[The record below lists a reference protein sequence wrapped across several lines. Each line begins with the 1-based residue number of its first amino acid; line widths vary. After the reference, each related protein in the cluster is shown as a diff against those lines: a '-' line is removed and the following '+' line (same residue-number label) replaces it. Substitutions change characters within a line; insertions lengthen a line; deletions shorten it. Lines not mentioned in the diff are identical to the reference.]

1 MFVQAPHPTLA
12 SLGPP
17 SPFGAGLSHMEIPE
31 SKPALGPIPSLLFC
45 CPSDLPRQTA
55 DILRWIC
62 AISGRTNRNR
72 NATRLRNIASQRP
85 RKGPF
90 HGHFF
95 SNAIPLPGGG
105 G

>member
-1 MFVQAPHPTLA
+1 LLEQLQA
-12 SLGPP
+12 LGSKLGGDIGDAGHVAARSRQRIDEPRP
-17 SPFGAGLSHMEIPE
+17 DPGLSHMEIPE

-85 RKGPF
+85 RK
-90 HGHFF
+90 
-95 SNAIPLPGGG
+95 
-105 G
+105 